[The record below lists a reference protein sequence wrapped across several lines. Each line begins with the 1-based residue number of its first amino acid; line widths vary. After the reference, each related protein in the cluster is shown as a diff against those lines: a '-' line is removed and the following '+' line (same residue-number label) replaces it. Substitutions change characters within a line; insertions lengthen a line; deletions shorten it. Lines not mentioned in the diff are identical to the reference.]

1 MQIFSPR
8 KCKAH
13 EVQSFML
20 KVINN
25 SCPDL
30 KSLWEGPRLESRVN
44 LTVVALLIPMVDD
57 QPAVEKRFAAVTKE
71 FTTSGLSV
79 VLTSPRDLDQ
89 VVVGLR
95 WEDEMR
101 FIRAQAKHLT
111 PMGAGFYQIGLELR
125 EMIHVS
131 DCPVLERISL

>member
-1 MQIFSPR
+1 
-8 KCKAH
+8 
-13 EVQSFML
+13 
-20 KVINN
+20 
-25 SCPDL
+25 
-30 KSLWEGPRLESRVN
+30 
-44 LTVVALLIPMVDD
+44 MVDD

>member
-8 KCKAH
+8 KSKAH

-25 SCPDL
+25 SCPEL

-44 LTVVALLIPMVDD
+44 LTVVALVIPVEDG
-57 QPAVEKRFAAVTKE
+57 QPAVDKMFAAVTKE
-71 FTTSGLSV
+71 FTTLGLSL
-79 VLTSPRDLDQ
+79 VLTGPRNLDQ
-89 VVVGLR
+89 VILGLR
-95 WEDEMR
+95 WENETK
-101 FIRAQAKHLT
+101 FIRARAKHLT
-111 PMGAGFYQIGLELR
+111 PMGAGFYQLGLELK

-131 DCPVLERISL
+131 DCPALEPISL